1 MDHPLLL
8 DQLTLTHVEVHT
20 HVQLHQRT
28 HLLHVEKDAHHT
40 HLQVA
45 TVVEA
50 LHTLVRLS
58 AEVSVVELTL
68 VVVLHSHTDRHQDEA
83 DLEVEAVEEDVVE
96 AEDEECQHSTLHNSS
111 TKTLLKL

>member
-8 DQLTLTHVEVHT
+8 DQLTLTHVEAHT

-50 LHTLVRLS
+50 LHTLVRHL
-58 AEVSVVELTL
+58 AEVSVVEHTL
-68 VVVLHSHTDRHQDEA
+68 VEAQPSHTDRLQDEA
-83 DLEVEAVEEDVVE
+83 DLEVEDVEVDVAE
-96 AEDEECQHSTLHNSS
+96 EDEECQHSTLHNSS